1 MNEATLE
8 TMHKMNLLGM
18 YRVFKTSLES
28 GKKEKCTTDEMISN
42 LVQSEWD
49 DRQNRGIERLVKNAR
64 FRYKASMEE
73 LNFKI
78 DRNMDKNQ
86 IMRLGECKF
95 IDKKENILIT
105 GSTGIG
111 KSQTASAIGHQACYL
126 GYKVAYYNTVKLI
139 GKLKIARADGSYIKE
154 LARLERQDVLIL
166 DDFGIQPFDAQGRSM
181 LMEIIEDRH
190 GKGSVII
197 TSQVPVNKWH
207 DVIGDKTLADAIL
220 DRIIHQAHRIEL
232 KGESMRKRN
241 LNGEKSSTKQEA
253 VTTA

>member
-8 TMHKMNLLGM
+8 RMRKMNLLGM
-18 YRVFKTSLES
+18 HRVFKTSLES

-42 LVQSEWD
+42 LIQSEWD
-49 DRQNRGIERLVKNAR
+49 DRQNRGIERLVNKAK

-73 LNFKI
+73 LNYRI
-78 DRNMDKNQ
+78 DRNIDKNQ
-86 IMRLGECKF
+86 IMRLGDCNF
-95 IDKKENILIT
+95 INKNENILIT

-111 KSQTASAIGHQACYL
+111 KSYIGSAIGHQACYL
-126 GYKVAYYNTVKLI
+126 GYKVVYHNTAKLI
-139 GKLKIARADGSYIKE
+139 GKLKIAKADGSYMKE
-154 LARLERQDVLIL
+154 IAKIERQNILIL
-166 DDFGIQPFDAQGRSM
+166 DDFGIQPFDAQGRAM

-220 DRIIHQAHRIEL
+220 DRIIHQSHRIEL
-232 KGESMRKRN
+232 KGESMRKKN
-241 LNGEKSSTKQEA
+241 QPKIETMLVSA
-253 VTTA
+253 